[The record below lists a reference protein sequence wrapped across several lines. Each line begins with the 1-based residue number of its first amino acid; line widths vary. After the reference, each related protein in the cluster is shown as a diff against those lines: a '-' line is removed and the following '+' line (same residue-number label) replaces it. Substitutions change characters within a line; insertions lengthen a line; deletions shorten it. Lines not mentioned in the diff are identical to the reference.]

1 MSGPLKLDLT
11 SHHQPLRGC
20 WELNPQ
26 VLLIAEPS
34 LQAQQNRLYSITLQK
49 RMPPQKEGKDD
60 WRANLAQNSVLF
72 GEIIYGK
79 KFLLSFSVD
88 WYSRK
93 ILFEHSTL
101 SKFSTRLV
109 RQTAWYFPHL
119 SAPRPASASLQ
130 LGEGDIVP
138 PAHCDS
144 DDLQEHLIL
153 KTNRITDLP
162 HDPVHFIRVIYSLG
176 KSLLKGVLGSL
187 PVTMPLKKMSLHVS
201 PTIINCI

>member
-1 MSGPLKLDLT
+1 
-11 SHHQPLRGC
+11 
-20 WELNPQ
+20 
-26 VLLIAEPS
+26 
-34 LQAQQNRLYSITLQK
+34 
-49 RMPPQKEGKDD
+49 MPPQKEGKDG

-201 PTIINCI
+201 PTIINCIWILRETRGSTNSLLHCSCVLMGPILSKFSAGNQVTQSCCEFKSGS